1 MLFIYLCSLISSYLF
16 IKRIIFYINKLPN
29 ILKLSPLTI
38 YNQLSNMYG
47 GKFLF
52 NILIR
57 FMSPYS
63 NSIYPTIEHYDN
75 KKCICSIK
83 EKRCI
88 KNPFNSIHA
97 LALGNLGELTSG
109 LLIMEMLHGTNQ
121 KGIITKI
128 NCKYYKKARGKIIAT
143 CTIDDFKNN
152 TILTTL
158 IDSNKNI
165 VCKVTCVW
173 NIIQINSRLNL
184 R

>member
-1 MLFIYLCSLISSYLF
+1 MLFNYLCFLIISYLF

-29 ILKLSPLTI
+29 IVKQSPLTI

-52 NILIR
+52 NRIIR
-57 FMSPYS
+57 FMCPYS
-63 NSIYPTIEHYDN
+63 NSIYPIIEHYDN
-75 KKCICSIK
+75 KKCICSIN
-83 EKRCI
+83 ENRSI

-109 LLIMEMLHGTNQ
+109 LLIMEMLHQTNK

-143 CTIDDFKNN
+143 CNIDDFKNN
-152 TILTTL
+152 TILTRL
-158 IDSNKNI
+158 VDSNKDV

-173 NIIQINSRLNL
+173 NIIHNN
-184 R
+184 